1 MLRAFTSLICF
12 FTLIASAKA
21 EPKVVV
27 SIKPVHS
34 IVTSVMKGVG
44 EPSLLIDGST
54 SPHNF
59 TLKPSQA
66 KSLQEA
72 NVIIWVSHNLET
84 FLERSLENVSPKTKV
99 LEISDIKNLVT
110 HEFREHDDHDGHKD
124 EAKHDDH
131 DDHGDHKHE
140 AKHDDHD
147 DHGDHKHEAKHDDH
161 DDHAGHEGH
170 NHEAGGVDPHL
181 WLDTQNMIVI
191 AEEVTNTLVETDPA
205 NADKYKANSKA
216 LKAKLTDLNGQLE
229 AIVKTS
235 KGKPYVV
242 FHDAYQY
249 FEKQYGLK
257 APTPITINPETPPG
271 AARIKEIKHEV
282 EEQSITCLFSEP
294 QFSPKVLDVI
304 AENTGAKI
312 SSIDPLGST
321 IAKGEDHYFQSM
333 LNLANTINDC
343 LGAKS

>member
-1 MLRAFTSLICF
+1 MLRTFTSLVCF

-34 IVTSVMKGVG
+34 IVTSIMNGVG

-72 NVIIWVSHNLET
+72 NVIVWVSHNLES
-84 FLERSLENVSPKTKV
+84 FLEKSLKNVSPKTKV
-99 LEISDIKNLVT
+99 LEISDIKNLVK
-110 HEFREHDDHDGHKD
+110 HEFREHDDHDGHADHKD

-131 DDHGDHKHE
+131 DN
-140 AKHDDHD
+140 HDDHA
-147 DHGDHKHEAKHDDH
+147 DHKDEAKH

-170 NHEAGGVDPHL
+170 NHEAGGIDPHL
-181 WLDTQNMIVI
+181 WLNAQNMIVI
-191 AEEVTNTLVETDPA
+191 ADEVTHTLIEADPA
-205 NADKYKANSKA
+205 NTNKYKANAKS
-216 LKAKLTDLNGQLE
+216 LKAKLNDLNSQLE
-229 AIVKTS
+229 TIVKTS

-257 APTPITINPETPPG
+257 APTPITINPDTPPG

-282 EEQSITCLFSEP
+282 AEQSITCLFSEP

-304 AENTGAKI
+304 AENTDAKI
-312 SSIDPLGST
+312 SSIDPLGSE

-333 LNLANTINDC
+333 LKLANTINDC
-343 LGAKS
+343 LSAKS